1 MILLYLFWRIA
12 REEEHA
18 IIATV
23 FWKPGAGG
31 CDEEGEGGGR
41 GRYIYSHPLRPHIG
55 EMDVI
60 FERT

>member
-1 MILLYLFWRIA
+1 LEIA
-12 REEEHA
+12 RDEEHA